1 MPVGLSHMFN
11 DETWFCVGLVGK
23 LHVAP
28 FGRKLIYIYFFQL
41 MFLFSLLPLK
51 SLNSSSF
58 ICAKECFYL
67 VVSL

>member
-28 FGRKLIYIYFFQL
+28 FGRKLIYIYI
-41 MFLFSLLPLK
+41 FSA
-51 SLNSSSF
+51 N
-58 ICAKECFYL
+58 
-67 VVSL
+67 VSVFTIAFEKPQQF